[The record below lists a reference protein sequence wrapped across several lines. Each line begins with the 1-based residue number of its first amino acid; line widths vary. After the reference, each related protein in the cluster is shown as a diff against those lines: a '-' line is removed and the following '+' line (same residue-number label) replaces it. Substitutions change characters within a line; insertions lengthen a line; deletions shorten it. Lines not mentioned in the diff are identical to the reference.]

1 MAMKPLLH
9 VYNRPNNSDRD
20 STTEP
25 QAKRQKVQVS
35 IYLTKALGL
44 ITQNMMD
51 LCLLAKID
59 LKTHQ
64 GIGLIPQPLM
74 SLKTQMGIGHLR
86 QDGGKGKDP
95 KGKRY
100 VGPAL
105 AGTVP
110 PNRKSET
117 YNYTYDDSD
126 RVSIHAASNEESPPE
141 QETDDMHSIIYKS
154 SKISNAE
161 QANDCQVP
169 QLFTAL
175 AKETKKA
182 NTVHEKLAT
191 SLGKYGTDNNPTRKL
206 IIF

>member
-1 MAMKPLLH
+1 MPASQDRPEDPSGNRSDTTASDEPEDPNG
-9 VYNRPNNSDRD
+9 NRPSEARWWKG
-20 STTEP
+20 SEV
-25 QAKRQKVQVS
+25 A
-35 IYLTKALGL
+35 
-44 ITQNMMD
+44 
-51 LCLLAKID
+51 
-59 LKTHQ
+59 
-64 GIGLIPQPLM
+64 
-74 SLKTQMGIGHLR
+74 
-86 QDGGKGKDP
+86 KGKDP

-175 AKETKKA
+175 VKETKKA